1 MSAAIRRPPRL
12 PLALLAPLAG
22 ALLVGCATAPA
33 ASTIETT
40 AKRREMVAVG
50 DQVVLLEPTVARTLR
65 EELAMPAERAWALLP
80 LAYEALGLPLTTLDS
95 ERRLIGAGGVR
106 AQGRLGG
113 AWLSRYV
120 DCGTASTGL
129 ANADS
134 YAVTIDVVTQVDGSA
149 SAPNAGLSTALRAS
163 GRPGSTSTSNP
174 VNCVSRGTLERR
186 LAEIVR
192 ERAAATP

>member
-1 MSAAIRRPPRL
+1 MTAAIRLTRRL
-12 PLALLAPLAG
+12 ARAPLVG
-22 ALLVGCATAPA
+22 AVLAGCASAPA

-50 DQVVLLEPTVARTLR
+50 DQVVLLEPTVARTIR
-65 EELAMPAERAWALLP
+65 EELAMPPERAWALLP

-134 YAVTIDVVTQVDGSA
+134 YAVTLDVVTQVDGRA
-149 SAPNAGLSTALRAS
+149 DGARAGLGTALRAS
-163 GRPGSTSTSNP
+163 GRPASTSTSNP

>member
-1 MSAAIRRPPRL
+1 MPASPRITR
-12 PLALLAPLAG
+12 LARLAPLG
-22 ALLVGCATAPA
+22 AVLLVGCASAPA

-40 AKRREMVAVG
+40 GKRREMVAVG
-50 DQVVLLEPTVARTLR
+50 EQVVVLEPTVARAIR
-65 EELAMPAERAWALLP
+65 EELALPADRAWALLP

-120 DCGTASTGL
+120 DCGTAATGL

-134 YAVTIDVVTQVDGSA
+134 YAVTLDVVTQVDGRA
-149 SAPNAGLSTALRAS
+149 DGANAGLSTAIRAS
-163 GRPGSTSTSNP
+163 GRPTSTSTSNP

-186 LAEIVR
+186 LAEVVR

>member
-1 MSAAIRRPPRL
+1 MSAAIRRTPRL

-95 ERRLIGAGGVR
+95 DRRLIGAGGVR

-134 YAVTIDVVTQVDGSA
+134 YAQALSIANEHISA
-149 SAPNAGLSTALRAS
+149 SGAIYVAAQVGGDVYVFADTGDPQDGADVSILLTGRTLADIGLT
-163 GRPGSTSTSNP
+163 NF
-174 VNCVSRGTLERR
+174 V
-186 LAEIVR
+186 
-192 ERAAATP
+192 

>member
-1 MSAAIRRPPRL
+1 MPATTRLPRL
-12 PLALLAPLAG
+12 PRIPRLAPIG
-22 ALLVGCATAPA
+22 AVLLVGCATAPA
-33 ASTIETT
+33 VSTVETP
-40 AKRREMVAVG
+40 AKRREIVAVG
-50 DQVVLLEPTVARTLR
+50 EQVVLLEPTVARTLR
-65 EELAMPAERAWALLP
+65 EDLAIPAERAWALLP
-80 LAYEALGLPLTTLDS
+80 LAYEAVGLPLTTLDS

-134 YAVTIDVVTQVDGSA
+134 YAVTLDVVTQVDGSA
-149 SAPNAGLSTALRAS
+149 DGANAGLSTAIRAS
-163 GRPGSTSTSNP
+163 GRPASMSTSNP

-192 ERAAATP
+192 EKAAKAP

>member
-1 MSAAIRRPPRL
+1 MSASIRLTRRL
-12 PLALLAPLAG
+12 PLAPLVG
-22 ALLVGCATAPA
+22 ALLAGCASAPA

-50 DQVVLLEPTVARTLR
+50 EQMVLLEPTVARAMR

-120 DCGTASTGL
+120 DCGTAATGL

-134 YAVTIDVVTQVDGSA
+134 YAVTLDVVTQVDGSA
-149 SAPNAGLSTALRAS
+149 SGANAGVSTAIRAS
-163 GRPGSTSTSNP
+163 GRPASTSTSNP

-186 LAEIVR
+186 VAEIVR

>member
-1 MSAAIRRPPRL
+1 MPARPRITRPSR
-12 PLALLAPLAG
+12 LAPLAA
-22 ALLVGCATAPA
+22 ALLVGCASAPA

-50 DQVVLLEPTVARTLR
+50 DQVVLLEPTTARAIR
-65 EELAMPAERAWALLP
+65 EELAMPADRAWAVLP

-95 ERRLIGAGGVR
+95 ERRVIGAGGVR

-134 YAVTIDVVTQVDGSA
+134 YAVTLDVVTQVDGSA
-149 SAPNAGLSTALRAS
+149 NGANAGLSTALRAS
-163 GRPGSTSTSNP
+163 GRPASTSTSNP
-174 VNCVSRGTLERR
+174 VNCVSRGALERR
-186 LAEIVR
+186 LAELVR
-192 ERAAATP
+192 EKAAKAP